1 MRTLTFLL
9 LIASFTIG
17 QTRADDRIQDDFENL
32 MALMRADDGEQL
44 SEDAAKARATRFR
57 TDLFAF
63 VGEWQPKAGAL
74 VEGRFV
80 LGRACALAGK
90 PADAIPHFRAFI
102 EKNPESPD
110 VEEATISLGTAYLDS
125 RDWGN
130 AARVLSSLL
139 ASGSDSERKAVV
151 QYYLAIAQH
160 QQGAL
165 KESIAL
171 LDTVASSG
179 DESPLV
185 ADASI
190 KAIEF
195 LRDAGRVTEAGE
207 RLTRL
212 KSAHG
217 DSRYL
222 EMLEEQLGWIGKPAP
237 ELNGVGRWLNG
248 PPTSISAHNGKVLVV
263 VFFADK
269 YEPCQFELKA
279 LEGVSKQLSGGG
291 ASIIG
296 LTKFYRSLD
305 KTPAEVQAKNLDA
318 FLDKHGVTFPVGI
331 AKDFS
336 NLKAYG
342 VRGIPH
348 TVVIDKSGNVAYV
361 KTGSSQRNQRALA
374 DLVAAIRRAM

>member
-1 MRTLTFLL
+1 MLGSQGTCFVALELSGIGASHLGLL
-9 LIASFTIG
+9 NEHFGLLHQAFMIDPNFSNYIG
-17 QTRADDRIQDDFENL
+17 
-32 MALMRADDGEQL
+32 
-44 SEDAAKARATRFR
+44 
-57 TDLFAF
+57 FA
-63 VGEWQPKAGAL
+63 V
-74 VEGRFV
+74 
-80 LGRACALAGK
+80 
-90 PADAIPHFRAFI
+90 
-102 EKNPESPD
+102 
-110 VEEATISLGTAYLDS
+110 
-125 RDWGN
+125 
-130 AARVLSSLL
+130 
-139 ASGSDSERKAVV
+139 
-151 QYYLAIAQH
+151 
-160 QQGAL
+160 
-165 KESIAL
+165 L
-171 LDTVASSG
+171 LDQSFS
-179 DESPLV
+179 
-185 ADASI
+185 
-190 KAIEF
+190 
-195 LRDAGRVTEAGE
+195 
-207 RLTRL
+207 
-212 KSAHG
+212 
-217 DSRYL
+217 
-222 EMLEEQLGWIGKPAP
+222 

-342 VRGIPH
+342 GRGIPH
-348 TVVIDKSGNVAYV
+348 TVVIDKSGNIAYV